1 MLQKEIEYSII
12 PNQSLH
18 TNHYKIR
25 KNLNFEF
32 PYFFSMPK
40 TSCLNPKKTLKTA
53 YSIHICCIIFYTH
66 NIMYTIKHN
75 KIRNSDLSFYR
86 PILVWV

>member
-53 YSIHICCIIFYTH
+53 IVFTFVVLFFTHTTLCILLNIVKLEIQTCSSIARF
-66 NIMYTIKHN
+66 
-75 KIRNSDLSFYR
+75 
-86 PILVWV
+86 